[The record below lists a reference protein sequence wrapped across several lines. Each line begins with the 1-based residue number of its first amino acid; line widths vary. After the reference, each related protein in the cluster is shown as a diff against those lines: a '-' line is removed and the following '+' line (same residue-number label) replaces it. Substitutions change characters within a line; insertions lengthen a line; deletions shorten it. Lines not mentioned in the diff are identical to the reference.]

1 VNVAN
6 AYLQNFMHEELGV
19 KLQAGVMIKYI
30 IDKNEVKTMLQQ
42 HVPNLIEAMLK
53 LISEQEH
60 EELVSTLETIVTT
73 FINEVKPYAHTLCEK
88 LSCAFCKI
96 ADGIDFD
103 DENSDNQI
111 KLGQE
116 CLNTIYR
123 VIESVKVSDVT
134 VYQLEQ
140 LCYPIFDKILK
151 SDNEDR
157 LEWLT
162 KVIDIMNVCII

>member
-1 VNVAN
+1 
-6 AYLQNFMHEELGV
+6 MHEELGV
-19 KLQAGVMIKYI
+19 KLQAGVMIKHI
-30 IDKNEVKTMLQQ
+30 LEKKEVKNMLHH

-73 FINEVKPYAHTLCEK
+73 FIDEVKPYAHTLCEK

-96 ADGIDFD
+96 VDGIDFD
-103 DENSDNQI
+103 DDNSENQI
-111 KLGQE
+111 TLGQE

-123 VIESVKVSDVT
+123 VIESVKVSDVI

-140 LCYPIFDKILK
+140 LCYPIFEKILK
-151 SDNEDR
+151 TESEER
-157 LEWLT
+157 LEWLAE
-162 KVIDIMNVCII
+162 VIDIMTVCIS